1 MIRFTEFLDEKA
13 RTKSEESE
21 PSLDAL
27 AERIRLRAAPTKSL
41 LPWIKLAK
49 FSGKP
54 SEKGC
59 LRYDAAVV
67 SLTGCEADY
76 DGGTMP
82 MQHAAARLGTAGMAA
97 LLYATQSSTPE
108 KPRWLIMA
116 PFP

>member
-27 AERIRLRAAPTKSL
+27 AERIRSHSAPTKSL
-41 LPWIKLAK
+41 LPWIKLAR

-54 SEKGC
+54 SDKGC

-67 SLTGCEADY
+67 ALTGCEGDY
-76 DGGTMP
+76 DGGTML
-82 MQHAAARLGTAGMAA
+82 MQEAAERLRTAGVAA
-97 LLYATQSSTPE
+97 LL
-108 KPRWLIMA
+108 
-116 PFP
+116 